1 MSVTPF
7 RDQKAN
13 YVKEV
18 ADLAM
23 ARQTLRS
30 INCSASL
37 RCAVCYTNRDRDP
50 LFTPVSFPE

>member
-30 INCSASL
+30 INCPLVSAAL
-37 RCAVCYTNRDRDP
+37 LPYTNEDRDP